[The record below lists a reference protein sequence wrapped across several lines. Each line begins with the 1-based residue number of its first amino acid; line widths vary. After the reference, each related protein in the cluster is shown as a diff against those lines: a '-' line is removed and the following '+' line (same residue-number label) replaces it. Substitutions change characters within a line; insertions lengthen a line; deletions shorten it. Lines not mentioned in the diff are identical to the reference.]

1 MRLALVTL
9 VSLVGS
15 AGSAGAQPVTAPA
28 ACDVKIVRAPDDV
41 RAVIE
46 SWVKA
51 EPRCAVRLEV
61 RVVPTQGGGLYLL
74 VRDEHGRERERVVP
88 DAQSAGVLVASWA
101 ADDSIIPDAPAGPA
115 PAPAFGPELPPAP
128 VQAPAAPPVAE
139 AAPPAA
145 APVRV
150 AAAPGLTPASAPVG
164 ITATAAPRPPS
175 KRWLT
180 IGAMGRMGEGDVQP
194 FGVRA
199 ELDLRTR
206 GNWVFAVGASLQNAE
221 VGLYDGSGYG
231 MIDTTDLRAVASI
244 AWTKHRGRWQLRL
257 GVGAGLMFT
266 TAEGDFDGDL
276 IQADGV
282 SPTLELSALVARELT
297 ARWALT
303 AGLILTATHQ
313 EYVIPS
319 SSSMLVLTR
328 DGETHGFAGLRRRF

>member
-1 MRLALVTL
+1 MRLVPVIVTL
-9 VSLVGS
+9 SLTLAAS
-15 AGSAGAQPVTAPA
+15 ASAQPVTAPA
-28 ACDVKIVRAPDDV
+28 GCDVKIIRAPDDV

-115 PAPAFGPELPPAP
+115 PAAAFGPELPPVAE
-128 VQAPAAPPVAE
+128 PAAEP
-139 AAPPAA
+139 APPTP

-164 ITATAAPRPPS
+164 ITATAAPPPS

-180 IGAMGRMGEGDVQP
+180 MGAMGRMGEGDVQP

-199 ELDLRTR
+199 EIDLRTR

-221 VGLYDGSGYG
+221 VGLYDGSGSG

-244 AWTKHRGRWQLRL
+244 AWTKQRGRWQLRL

-276 IQADGV
+276 IQADGA
-282 SPTLELSALVARELT
+282 SPTLELSALVSRELT
-297 ARWALT
+297 ARWALA

-319 SSSMLVLTR
+319 SDSMLVLTR